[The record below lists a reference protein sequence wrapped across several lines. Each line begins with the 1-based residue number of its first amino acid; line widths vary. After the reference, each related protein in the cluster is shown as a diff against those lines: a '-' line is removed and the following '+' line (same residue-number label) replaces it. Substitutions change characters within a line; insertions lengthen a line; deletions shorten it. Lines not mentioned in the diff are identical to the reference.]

1 MASNIQIGKYVYGNT
16 DIPLYGKVL
25 ACINARKDGASF
37 VTIAGQPDILAQ
49 FNGDIIRAQG
59 KVKTLLS
66 NLRFRSVVNE
76 VNVSHGYN
84 VFKIANKDDALTLIA
99 EAGKIVDKMTQRT
112 VEAASIEVGSTDSVT
127 KKTITKKVN
136 TMATKTVSK
145 KAPRLFINPET
156 SKVEPFGAGRP
167 SKLKL
172 ANECNAEGKFLD
184 PQAAMAFAQNG
195 GKSEDKLTKA
205 ELLDLLRKVRAERDE
220 ALAAVETLKS
230 VLAPTNEDSVDADA
244 EDDDLDLDAEEVDA
258 DSEGDDDGDEIEAS
272 DAE

>member
-1 MASNIQIGKYVYGNT
+1 MATNTQVGKYLYNNI
-16 DIPLYGKVL
+16 DMPLYGKVL
-25 ACINARKDGASF
+25 AFLNERQAGASF
-37 VTIAGQPDILAQ
+37 VTIAGQPELTKM
-49 FNGDIIRAQG
+49 FNGDIVRTQT
-59 KVKTLLS
+59 KVKTVLS

-76 VNVSHGYN
+76 VNASHGYN

-99 EAGKIVDKMTQRT
+99 EAGKIVDKMTQR
-112 VEAASIEVGSTDSVT
+112 AADVVSNDDKAEIVT
-127 KKTITKKVN
+127 KTPKTKKVN
-136 TMATKTVSK
+136 TMATKTVTAK
-145 KAPRLFINPET
+145 KAPRLFVNPET
-156 SKVEPFGAGRP
+156 SKIEPFGAGRP

-184 PQAAMAFAQNG
+184 PNAALAFAQNG

-230 VLAPTNEDSVDADA
+230 VIAPTVEDSIDADADESDDECDDLDCEAEAVDAD
-244 EDDDLDLDAEEVDA
+244 ESDEV
-258 DSEGDDDGDEIEAS
+258 EAS

>member
-1 MASNIQIGKYVYGNT
+1 MATNTQIGKYLYSNT
-16 DIPLYGKVL
+16 DIPMYANVL
-25 ACINARKDGASF
+25 RFLNERQAGASF
-37 VTIAGQPDILAQ
+37 VTIAGRPELTKL
-49 FNGDIIRAQG
+49 FNGDIVRTQS

-66 NLRFRSVVNE
+66 NLRFRSVIAETKDKNNIGIYKVVNK
-76 VNVSHGYN
+76 N
-84 VFKIANKDDALTLIA
+84 DALTLIA
-99 EAGKIVDKMTQRT
+99 EGDKLQDKMVQRAADVVSNDDKAEIVTQT
-112 VEAASIEVGSTDSVT
+112 P
-127 KKTITKKVN
+127 KTKKVN

-145 KAPRLFINPET
+145 KAPRLFVNPET

-172 ANECNAEGKFLD
+172 AYECNAEGKYLD
-184 PQAAMAFAQNG
+184 PQAALAFAQNG

-230 VLAPTNEDSVDADA
+230 VIAPTVEDSVDADA
-244 EDDDLDLDAEEVDA
+244 DESDDKWTDFYCEEEADESEEV
-258 DSEGDDDGDEIEAS
+258 EAS

>member
-1 MASNIQIGKYVYGNT
+1 MATNTQVGKYLYNNI
-16 DIPLYGKVL
+16 DMPLYGKVL
-25 ACINARKDGASF
+25 AFLNERQAGASF
-37 VTIAGQPDILAQ
+37 VTIAGQPELTKM
-49 FNGDIIRAQG
+49 FNGDIVRTQT
-59 KVKTLLS
+59 KVKTVLS

-99 EAGKIVDKMTQRT
+99 EAGKIVDKMTQR
-112 VEAASIEVGSTDSVT
+112 AADVVSNDDKAEIVT
-127 KKTITKKVN
+127 QTTKTKKVN

-145 KAPRLFINPET
+145 KAPRLFVNPET
-156 SKVEPFGAGRP
+156 SKIEPFGAGRP

-184 PQAAMAFAQNG
+184 PNAALAFAQNG

-205 ELLDLLRKVRAERDE
+205 ELLDLLRKVRAERDA
-220 ALAAVETLKS
+220 ALAAVEALTAGTVS
-230 VLAPTNEDSVDADA
+230 DSVDADA
-244 EDDDLDLDAEEVDA
+244 DESDDLDLDAEEVDA
-258 DSEGDDDGDEIEAS
+258 DESDEVEAS

>member
-1 MASNIQIGKYVYGNT
+1 MATNTQVGKYLYNNI
-16 DIPLYGKVL
+16 DMPLYGKVL
-25 ACINARKDGASF
+25 SFLNQRQAGASF
-37 VTIAGQPDILAQ
+37 VTIAGQPELTKM
-49 FNGDIIRAQG
+49 FNGDIVRTQT
-59 KVKTLLS
+59 KVKTVLS

-76 VNVSHGYN
+76 VSVSHGYN
-84 VFKIANKDDALTLIA
+84 IFKIANKDDALTLIA
-99 EAGKIVDKMTQRT
+99 EAGKIVDKMTQR
-112 VEAASIEVGSTDSVT
+112 AADVVSSNDKAEIVT
-127 KKTITKKVN
+127 QTNKTKKVN

-184 PQAAMAFAQNG
+184 PNAALAFAQNG

-230 VLAPTNEDSVDADA
+230 VIAPTVEDSIDADA
-244 EDDDLDLDAEEVDA
+244 DESDDLDLDAEEVD
-258 DSEGDDDGDEIEAS
+258 SDESDEVEAT